1 MTRHPSSHPSREV
14 RRRAA
19 APALTLAMAL
29 TLAACGG
36 DDDAS
41 RSSPSALSADDGDDA
56 PSTAEVEPTTA
67 EPTGSD
73 EDSDNSAADS
83 EGAGDDDEESQG
95 SADEDGG
102 GEDGDPDTWATF
114 TEEPPPVAMDPGG
127 LADDP
132 RVQAVTRFNEQL
144 ARAATADDPERP
156 EWLAT
161 LNEDSLPTLR
171 ENFAEEFGRTY
182 PGPLPYEVLD
192 VQDLEDGTASVQ
204 GCLVTDGFSVGPVGE
219 GEGMTGM
226 VVSSIEYSLVEDPAQ
241 EGAWLVDAIYAGAY
255 DCSSTSVE
263 ARTW

>member
-1 MTRHPSSHPSREV
+1 MTRHPSSRPSREG

-19 APALTLAMAL
+19 TPALTLAMAL

-36 DDDAS
+36 DDDVA
-41 RSSPSALSADDGDDA
+41 RSSPSALSADGGDDA
-56 PSTAEVEPTTA
+56 PATAEVEPTTA
-67 EPTGSD
+67 EPTGSEAD
-73 EDSDNSAADS
+73 TEDSEDTAADA
-83 EGAGDDDEESQG
+83 EGSGDADEEAEG
-95 SADEDGG
+95 SAD
-102 GEDGDPDTWATF
+102 GEDGEPDTWATF
-114 TEEPPPVAMDPGG
+114 TEEPPPVAMDPGE

-226 VVSSIEYSLVEDPAQ
+226 VVSSIEYSLVEDPAE